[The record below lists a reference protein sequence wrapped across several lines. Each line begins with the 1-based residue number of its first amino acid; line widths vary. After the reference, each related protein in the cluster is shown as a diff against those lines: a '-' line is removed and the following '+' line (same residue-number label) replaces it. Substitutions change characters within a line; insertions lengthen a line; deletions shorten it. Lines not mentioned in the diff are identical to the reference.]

1 MTTPTQGKFASEE
14 DVTSRFE
21 GTIPANRLPWVT
33 VRIGDA
39 ESELMGKIPSLRK
52 PIEVIAAESIAA
64 GDEDRLN
71 RVKLLVCE
79 KVLDLYRNPE
89 RASQRSTTT
98 PDITTSRSWYST
110 DPTRGRVQFTDAEL
124 DSVRIRK
131 RKKQRFGTI
140 GVAPFQPTRPARPC
154 L

>member
-1 MTTPTQGKFASEE
+1 MTEPTQGKFASQA

-21 GTIPANRLPWVT
+21 GTIPANRLAWVN

-52 PIEVIAAESIAA
+52 PINEIIADSVAA
-64 GDEDRLN
+64 GDADRVN
-71 RVKLLVCE
+71 RIKTLVSE

-98 PDITTSRSWYST
+98 PDITTSRAWYAS
-110 DPTRGRVQFTDAEL
+110 DPTRGRVQFTAEEL
-124 DSVRIRK
+124 DSVRLRK
-131 RKKQRFGTI
+131 RKRKFGTV
-140 GVAPFQPTRPARPC
+140 GVAPWQPTRSAGTW

>member
-1 MTTPTQGKFASEE
+1 MTEPIQGKFASVE

-21 GTIPANRLPWVT
+21 GTIPSDRLPWVNI
-33 VRIGDA
+33 RIRDA
-39 ESELMGKIPSLRK
+39 ESELMGKVPSLRK
-52 PIEVIAAESIAA
+52 SIELITAESIAA
-64 GDEDRLN
+64 GDADRLN

-110 DPTRGRVQFTDAEL
+110 DPTRGKVQFTAEEL
-124 DSVRIRK
+124 DSVRLRPRK
-131 RKKQRFGTI
+131 RNRFGTI
-140 GVAPFQPTRPARPC
+140 AVAPWHPTQPAGPLR
-154 L
+154 

>member
-1 MTTPTQGKFASEE
+1 MTAPTQGKFASEA

-21 GTIPANRLPWVT
+21 GTIPADRLPWVN

-52 PIEVIAAESIAA
+52 SIEDIAAESIAA
-64 GDEDRLN
+64 GDADRLN
-71 RVKLLVCE
+71 RVKMLVAD

-98 PDITTSRSWYST
+98 PDITTSRAWYST
-110 DPTRGRVQFTDAEL
+110 DPTRGRVQFSDAEL
-124 DSVRIRK
+124 DSVRL
-131 RKKQRFGTI
+131 RKKRRSKFGTV
-140 GVAPFQPTRPARPC
+140 GVAPWQPTRPRRC
-154 L
+154 